1 MVAKVSKVTDENPQQ
16 AHDSSAPKKVA
27 NQYER
32 DYDYTKYWDNR
43 DYENGAEQIAI
54 RRLLK
59 GNHYRKAADIGGGF
73 GRLCLL
79 LRTFADEVTLAEPAA
94 SQLEAAKK
102 VLAGTDIKQVQMQ
115 ADDLKFADG
124 ELDLVTM
131 VRVMHH
137 IPEPSA
143 EFAEISRVL
152 APGGTAIIE
161 VANYGHF
168 KNRLRHKKEGTPLPT
183 EPVDIR
189 QTKADEPDAIAFVNH
204 NIDTVVGQ
212 LAAAG
217 LTLESKLSVSNLRSQ
232 KLKKALPKSVMLA
245 AERISQKRLAKN
257 NFGPS
262 IFLKL
267 RKA

>member
-1 MVAKVSKVTDENPQQ
+1 MTEENP
-16 AHDSSAPKKVA
+16 SKKVA

-32 DYDYTKYWDNR
+32 NYDYTKYWDNR
-43 DYENGAEQIAI
+43 DYENAAEHIAI

-59 GNHYRKAADIGGGF
+59 GNHYSKAADIGGGF

-79 LRTFADEVTLAEPAA
+79 LRSFSDEVTLAEPAA
-94 SQLEAAKK
+94 TQLEAAKK
-102 VLAGTDIKQVQMQ
+102 VLEGTDIKQVQMQ
-115 ADDLKFADG
+115 ADHLLFDDG

-143 EFAEISRVL
+143 EFTEIARVL

-161 VANYGHF
+161 VANYGHY
-168 KNRLRHKKEGTPLPT
+168 KNRRRHKKAGTALPT
-183 EPVDIR
+183 TPVDIR

-212 LAAAG
+212 LSAAG
-217 LTLESKLSVSNLRSQ
+217 LQLESKLSVSNLRSQ
-232 KLKKALPKSVMLA
+232 RLKRALPTSVMLA
-245 AERISQKRLAKN
+245 AERVTQARLARS

-267 RKA
+267 RKS